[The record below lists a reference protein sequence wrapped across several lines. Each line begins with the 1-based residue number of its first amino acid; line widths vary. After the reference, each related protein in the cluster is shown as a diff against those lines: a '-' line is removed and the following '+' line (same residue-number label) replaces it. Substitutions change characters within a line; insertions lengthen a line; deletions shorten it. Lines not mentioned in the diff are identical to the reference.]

1 MHETHFTSIALETL
15 FSGRKKTV
23 EASPT
28 GKLRFP
34 AMFPAGT
41 ACDLQLSIAS
51 DEGTTSVPRL
61 DLATALPGTPRSIR
75 MRLEAPLKL
84 FLKCL
89 FGFIFLFMVVMT
101 VRTSLQ
107 VPIWQASFTGNV
119 WAWATLYD
127 AYFGFITFF
136 CWVAWREKALGSKV
150 LWFVL
155 IMALGNI
162 AMSLYVLLQLF
173 ALKPDEPVGALFQ
186 KKAA

>member
-1 MHETHFTSIALETL
+1 
-15 FSGRKKTV
+15 
-23 EASPT
+23 
-28 GKLRFP
+28 
-34 AMFPAGT
+34 
-41 ACDLQLSIAS
+41 
-51 DEGTTSVPRL
+51 
-61 DLATALPGTPRSIR
+61 
-75 MRLEAPLKL
+75 MRREAPLKL

-89 FGFIFLFMVVMT
+89 FGFVFVFMVVMT

-136 CWVAWREKALGSKV
+136 CWVAWREKTASCKV
-150 LWFVL
+150 LWFLL

-162 AMSLYVLLQLF
+162 AMSFYVLLQLF
-173 ALKPDEPVGALFQ
+173 ALKPDEPVGVLFQ